1 MEVLNF
7 NELDFSELK
16 ELAGGEEFTYSGGCG
31 LWNGKCD
38 KNGGCGLVNGTCS
51 SGVNPS

>member
-31 LWNGKCD
+31 LWNGKSPT
-38 KNGGCGLVNGTCS
+38 KKRVTITGNTLVTHFFQ
-51 SGVNPS
+51 